1 MPQAWLHAIQATW
14 YAYFYC
20 VGRTKDID
28 MFKKIIFLFFLLY
41 GCSTLL
47 SQAQR
52 GSYGLH
58 INLTEYDGD
67 LNGNQHQFYD
77 FRFRQMGGSLSLQQY
92 LNPSFNLVENFSF
105 NQVRYQNTSKTQGV
119 DANIL
124 ALNLKLKYK
133 FNNGYI
139 FKETASIAPFLVGG
153 IGETYIESWQH
164 QEQSSR
170 KVISTGQWKLNIV
183 AGVGVLFQFDEQLGL
198 EVSNTINVPLYDAWD
213 GVSKGGNDVYLQH
226 SVGVIFGFKA
236 KRF

>member
-1 MPQAWLHAIQATW
+1 MN
-14 YAYFYC
+14 
-20 VGRTKDID
+20 R
-28 MFKKIIFLFFLLY
+28 KIFFLFLLLY

-52 GSYGLH
+52 GSYGIH
-58 INLTEYDGD
+58 MTLTEYDGD
-67 LNGNQHQFYD
+67 LNGNQHHFYD
-77 FRFRQMGGSLSLQQY
+77 FKFRQMGGSFSLQQY
-92 LNPSFNLVENFSF
+92 LNPSFNLVEKFSF
-105 NQVRYQNTSKTQGV
+105 NQVRYQNTSKTTGV

-139 FKETASIAPFLVGG
+139 LKETASIAPFLVAG
-153 IGETYIESWQH
+153 IGETYIDSRQH

-170 KVISTGQWKLNIV
+170 VISHGMWKLNMV

-213 GVSKGGNDVYLQH
+213 GVSKGGNDAYLQH

-236 KRF
+236 KEL